1 MWVANAGDSRA
12 IIARRGPNGSLI
24 THDLTEDQK
33 PDTPAEKV
41 SGARGVA
48 ARRQRDCVTNARG
61 GGGQWRQGGE
71 GAESWRGGRGSDPSG
86 APRCR
91 APRAWHVHVAC
102 MRTSCMAA
110 CAWVHVHAMRTVC
123 TELGPSASPHTHRH
137 FRR

>member
-61 GGGQWRQGGE
+61 DGGGGRWRQGGGGGGELE
-71 GAESWRGGRGSDPSG
+71 GGSLVGS
-86 APRCR
+86 
-91 APRAWHVHVAC
+91 
-102 MRTSCMAA
+102 
-110 CAWVHVHAMRTVC
+110 
-123 TELGPSASPHTHRH
+123 
-137 FRR
+137 